1 MQNRFW
7 FGARTFL
14 AMVVCLA
21 VMRHR
26 HVSVPVDD
34 PDTPQVSTREQAASK
49 LYPSVSDAPRP
60 VVHGVPTSVDAG
72 NLAMQWIEW
81 STAERNAGY
90 RLSPVSDVEARLP
103 ALRVIRQK
111 LADMPLQDDCARAAQ
126 RAELA
131 SMDADLTYFQMQVD
145 NSHTPLGANPDLVK
159 ESEDHAA
166 ADAYAQGQNASQMA
180 MNCTTP

>member
-1 MQNRFW
+1 MENRFW
-7 FGARTFL
+7 LGAGIFL

-21 VMRHR
+21 IMRHR
-26 HVSVPVDD
+26 HVTPPDAPDVPAV
-34 PDTPQVSTREQAASK
+34 TTRAEAASK
-49 LYPSVSDAPRP
+49 LYAPDNGPRP
-60 VVHGVPTSVDAG
+60 VVHGLPTSVDAG

-81 STAERNAGY
+81 TTAERNTGY
-90 RLSPVSDVEARLP
+90 RLSPVSEIESRLP

-145 NSHTPLGANPDLVK
+145 IAHTPLGANPDLVK

-166 ADAYAQGQNASQMA
+166 AASYAQEQNAGQMA